1 MKIVFLQW
9 ILDLL
14 APIFEWSMPRPVSY
28 VSWEA
33 SSFHYITFGFIILFA
48 VLLAK
53 FYKDKPSEQIYRL
66 IFVVGIL
73 MVIFEGLRQLYFV
86 WQSGGIYPWYVFPFQ
101 FCSTPIYIGVIIR
114 FIPTKIKDAFVLYL
128 GSFSLLAGIL
138 VMLMPNDIYLDSVY
152 INFQTTFQ
160 HGAMVILGAIAIV
173 RAKHVNIHRF
183 ISPIVI
189 FSTFLVLAVILNTIH
204 NELINTPT
212 FNMFFINP
220 RYGTSLPVFI
230 DIYPLVPYLVFLMI
244 YVFGFSFGAY
254 LIIAINNTIRFWLAS
269 LNKSRN
275 EQVVIAKQD

>member
-1 MKIVFLQW
+1 MFLQW

-33 SSFHYITFGFIILFA
+33 SWFHYITFGFIILFA

-114 FIPTKIKDAFVLYL
+114 FVPTKIKDAFVLYL

-173 RAKHVNIHRF
+173 RVKHVNIRRF
-183 ISPIVI
+183 IGPIVI
-189 FSTFLVLAVILNTIH
+189 FSIFLVLAVILNTLH
-204 NELINTPT
+204 NEFINTPT